1 MKRTLIASLMSAS
14 MLFGFAFAA
23 QAQSSGSVTVK
34 DEADQPVAQMQAA
47 DAADENADKISDRS
61 CLRSTGSTITTR
73 YNARAEKDRQ
83 KCVSAN
89 GRSYTRDDIRET
101 GEVDLAD
108 ALRKL
113 DPSVR

>member
-1 MKRTLIASLMSAS
+1 MKRLRIASLTLTS
-14 MLFGFAFAA
+14 MMFGFAFAA
-23 QAQSSGSVTVK
+23 QAQSSGSVAVK

-47 DAADENADKISDRS
+47 DATDENADKISDRN
-61 CLRSTGSTITTR
+61 CLRSTGSLITTR
-73 YNARAEKDRQ
+73 YNARAEREKQ
-83 KCVSAN
+83 KCIAAN